1 MAGKQ
6 LKLGDLLVQAGLI
19 DEMQLKSALGYQRR
33 WGGKIGK
40 CLVDQGFIEEEKML
54 RFLSQHFKMG
64 AVDLTRS
71 RIAPQ
76 TFTMVPEQVA
86 RKYEVVPVVVRDT
99 PGKKTLVLAM
109 SDPSNLQSADE
120 IQFLTN
126 CKIEPVLAT
135 DSAIAKV
142 LSHYGDYSPEMVS
155 GFQWTVTPAEL
166 RRQDQE
172 RTTDKEVKAE
182 QPKVEGEAFFDLR
195 EESPESEG
203 VGIQPDDDEV
213 EIVRDEV
220 TMIRAGMET
229 PPPRSAP
236 PPARPPAATPPLGA
250 RVPPPPRPTPPPPP
264 KPPKPPAFEE
274 PPQPE
279 AEPEFVIERGSPP
292 VPIAPEPGPT
302 PPGELDLELPK
313 DDGSQMELAG
323 AHEFVP
329 ILDQEQLS
337 QTGVGTEHA
346 RTDLDRSLFERPGV
360 ARADSGLARPSP
372 DESLTAVTRL
382 EDDFFHPSIPKAEPA
397 AAAPEPEP
405 PRPETG
411 PPSLD
416 LPDLDLP
423 PFEPRV
429 IPAAASPP
437 VGAWMTSPAAPPPL
451 EAPELSPPSLDL
463 AESPAEGSL
472 PPVLEP
478 HAPPMTEFDLPPVS
492 TAYEFKP
499 EVRLPFE
506 EPPAK
511 PAFDGDLAERS
522 DTPDFSALAE
532 KPLPK
537 ADLSED
543 EMFFN
548 IEREKPAEPGIET
561 GKMEQ
566 IPAAPEASDKL
577 EQAKRKL
584 AELEAMEADF
594 LDVNALKARL
604 AQIEELRS
612 EISTREYQFDE
623 LLGLMMKKE
632 MGELTS
638 ELFMKELTLL
648 KRRVEESRKK
658 KSK

>member
-1 MAGKQ
+1 MPGVQA
-6 LKLGDLLVQAGLI
+6 KLGDLLVQAGLI

-54 RFLSQHFKMG
+54 RFLSQHFKLG

-76 TFTMVPEQVA
+76 TFAMVPEPVA

-109 SDPSNLQSADE
+109 SDPSDLQSADE

-142 LSHYGDYSPEMVS
+142 LSHYGDYSPEMAS
-155 GFQWTVTPAEL
+155 GSQWGASATPAEL
-166 RRQDQE
+166 RRQDQV
-172 RTTDKEVKAE
+172 RVKGKAAATAE
-182 QPKVEGEAFFDLR
+182 PQVVGEGMFDLS
-195 EESPESEG
+195 EEALDSEG

-220 TMIRAGMET
+220 TMIRAGMEA
-229 PPPRSAP
+229 PPPR
-236 PPARPPAATPPLGA
+236 PAPPAATPPLGA
-250 RVPPPPRPTPPPPP
+250 RVPPPARPTPPP
-264 KPPKPPAFEE
+264 PPKPPAFEE

-279 AEPEFVIERGSPP
+279 AEPEFEIERGAPP

-329 ILDQEQLS
+329 ILDQEQMS
-337 QTGVGTEHA
+337 QAGVGIEIA
-346 RTDLDRSLFERPGV
+346 RTDLDRSLFERPEV

-372 DESLTAVTRL
+372 DESVTEVPRL
-382 EDDFFHPSIPKAEPA
+382 EDDFFHPPIPKAEPA

-423 PFEPRV
+423 PLEPRGT
-429 IPAAASPP
+429 PAAASPP
-437 VGAWMTSPAAPPPL
+437 LGARVTSPAAPPPL
-451 EAPELSPPSLDL
+451 GARVTSPAAPPPPLDL

-478 HAPPMTEFDLPPVS
+478 HAPPMPEFDLPPV
-492 TAYEFKP
+492 TIEYEFKP

-511 PAFDGDLAERS
+511 PAFEGDLAERP

-537 ADLSED
+537 ADLTED

-548 IEREKPAEPGIET
+548 VEREKPAEPGIET
-561 GKMEQ
+561 GEMEQ

-584 AELEAMEADF
+584 AELEAMDADF
-594 LDVNALKARL
+594 LDANALKARL

-612 EISTREYQFDE
+612 EIHTREYQFDE

-658 KSK
+658 KPK